1 MKKAKNLELSKAKN
15 LDLKK
20 ARKLGIEESKKKIAK
35 KMLQQGFN
43 IKEIMDLTE
52 LTKEE
57 IEELK

>member
-1 MKKAKNLELSKAKN
+1 MKKAKNLELNKAK
-15 LDLKK
+15 
-20 ARKLGIEESKKKIAK
+20 KLGIEESKKKIAK